1 MEQLYAADAPA
12 ASVDAAALAEPAPAG
27 PQRIRFHATG
37 GEYFRIWIVNLLL
50 TIVTLG
56 IYSAWAKVRRNQY
69 FYSSTALAGSS
80 FEYHGNAVAI
90 LKGRLLAGL
99 FVGAYAL
106 TVHSSP
112 LLALVALLV
121 LAAISPWFIW
131 KSLQFRLHNTSYRG
145 IRFRFAGDKHDA
157 YINYMVRPWLSGVT
171 AGLAVP
177 FVHQRAKAWTHN
189 SARYGNARFSF
200 DADVGDFYKLY
211 GWFMLIGGGGFA
223 LLTWLIMGGGAPAD
237 GLKGAAEAHA
247 TEAAMVVLAG
257 YAWFFLVYPL
267 FMQMT
272 QNLVWNH
279 TSLEQHRFQSDM
291 QWRRMVFITVTNYLA
306 VICTL
311 GLFLPFARV
320 RTLRY
325 RLESIALLPEG
336 SLDDVLAA
344 PQGEVAATGEGA
356 ADFFDFDLSM

>member
-1 MEQLYAADAPA
+1 MEQLLEQADVAPA
-12 ASVDAAALAEPAPAG
+12 VAASA
-27 PQRIRFHATG
+27 PQRIKFHATG

-69 FYSSTALAGSS
+69 FYASTELAGAS
-80 FEYHGNAVAI
+80 FEYHGSPVAI
-90 LKGRLLAGL
+90 LKGRIVAGL

-112 LLALVALLV
+112 GLALLALLV
-121 LAAISPWFIW
+121 LAAISPWFMW

-189 SARYGNARFSF
+189 NARYGNARFSF
-200 DADVGDFYKLY
+200 DAEVGDFYKLY
-211 GWFMLIGGGGFA
+211 GWFVLVGGGGFA
-223 LLTWLIMGGGAPAD
+223 LLTWLIMSGVSPAD
-237 GLKGAAEAHA
+237 GAAGAAEARA
-247 TEAAMVVLAG
+247 IEAGFVMMAG

-267 FMQMT
+267 FMQML

-279 TSLEQHRFQSDM
+279 TSLEAHRFRSDM
-291 QWRRMVFITVTNYLA
+291 KWGRMVFITVTNYLA

-344 PQGEVAATGEGA
+344 PQDAVGATGEGA
-356 ADFFDFDLSM
+356 ADFFDFDLSI

>member
-1 MEQLYAADAPA
+1 MEQLLDDAPT
-12 ASVDAAALAEPAPAG
+12 AAAPAPAPAG
-27 PQRIRFHATG
+27 PQRMKFHATG

-69 FYSSTALAGSS
+69 FYSSTELADSS
-80 FEYHGNAVAI
+80 FEYHGNPLAI
-90 LKGRLLAGL
+90 LKGRILAGL

-106 TVHSSP
+106 TAHSSP
-112 LLALVALLV
+112 LLALLALLV
-121 LAAISPWFIW
+121 LGAISPWFIW

-157 YINYMVRPWLSGVT
+157 YINFMVRPWLSGVT

-177 FVHQRAKAWTHN
+177 FVHQRATAWTHG

-200 DADVGDFYKLY
+200 DAAVSDFYKLY
-211 GWFMLIGGGGFA
+211 GWFVLIGGGGFA
-223 LLTWLIMGGGAPAD
+223 LLLWLIMSGAPPAD
-237 GLKGAAEAHA
+237 GLPGSAEARA
-247 TEAAMVVLAG
+247 TEAGFVALAG

-267 FMQMT
+267 FMQLT

-279 TSLEQHRFQSDM
+279 TSLEGHQFQSDM
-291 QWRRMVFITVTNYLA
+291 RWGRMVFITVTNYLA

-325 RLESIALLPEG
+325 RLESIALLPDG
-336 SLDDVLAA
+336 SLDDVLAVS
-344 PQGEVAATGEGA
+344 QEEIGATGEGA
-356 ADFFDFDLSM
+356 SDFFDFDLSM

>member
-1 MEQLYAADAPA
+1 MEQQQ
-12 ASVDAAALAEPAPAG
+12 
-27 PQRIRFHATG
+27 PQRMRFHATG

-69 FYSSTALAGSS
+69 FYSSTELAGSS

-90 LKGRLLAGL
+90 LKGRLLAAVL
-99 FVGAYAL
+99 VGVYAL
-106 TVHSSP
+106 TLHSSP
-112 LLALVALLV
+112 LLAFVAILG
-121 LAAISPWFIW
+121 LAAVSPWFIW

-145 IRFRFAGDKHDA
+145 IRFRFAGDVHDA

-177 FVHQRAKAWTHN
+177 FVHQRAKAWQHN
-189 SARYGNARFSF
+189 SARYGNARFAF
-200 DADVGDFYKLY
+200 DAGVGDFYKLY
-211 GWFMLIGGGGFA
+211 GVLLLIGGGGFA
-223 LLTWLIMGGGAPAD
+223 LLTWFIMALGNQPD
-237 GLKGAAEAHA
+237 GIHSYSQQRAAEAG
-247 TEAAMVVLAG
+247 MVVMAG

-267 FMQMT
+267 FMNML

-279 TSLEQHRFQSDM
+279 TRLEEHRFQSDM
-291 QWRRMVFITVTNYLA
+291 QWGRMIFITVTNYLA

-325 RLESIALLPEG
+325 RIESIALLPEG

-344 PQGEVAATGEGA
+344 PQDEVGATGEGA
-356 ADFFDFDLSM
+356 ADLFDLDLSM

>member
-1 MEQLYAADAPA
+1 MEQLLEAAPA
-12 ASVDAAALAEPAPAG
+12 AAPAAAPLG
-27 PQRIRFHATG
+27 PQRIKFHASG
-37 GEYFRIWIVNLLL
+37 SEYFRIWIVNLLL

-69 FYSSTALAGSS
+69 FYSSTELAGSS
-80 FEYHGNAVAI
+80 FEYHGNPVSI
-90 LKGRLLAGL
+90 LKGRVLAGL

-112 LLALVALLV
+112 AFAFLALIV
-121 LAAISPWFIW
+121 LAVISPWFMW

-145 IRFRFAGDKHDA
+145 IRFRFAGDKYDA
-157 YINYMVRPWLSGVT
+157 YTNYLVRPLLNGPT
-171 AGLAVP
+171 LGLAAP

-189 SARYGNARFSF
+189 NARYGNARFSF
-200 DADVGDFYKLY
+200 DAEVSDFYKLY
-211 GWFMLIGGGGFA
+211 GWFVLIGGGGFA
-223 LLTWLIMGGGAPAD
+223 LLTWLIMSAVSPAGGSEARAFEA
-237 GLKGAAEAHA
+237 GL
-247 TEAAMVVLAG
+247 VVMAG
-257 YAWFFLVYPL
+257 YGWFFLVYPL
-267 FMQMT
+267 FMQMM

-291 QWRRMVFITVTNYLA
+291 NWGRMVFITVTNYLA

-325 RLESIALLPEG
+325 RLESIALQPEG
-336 SLDDVLAA
+336 ALDDVLAA
-344 PQGEVAATGEGA
+344 PQDDIGATGEGA